1 VVIYGNEI
9 MLRWSLRPRSF
20 FTLVLLS
27 FGLAVAPL
35 VVGLASTH
43 WQMDRFFAQSVLAV
57 YRAARASEASQI
69 LLSQVK
75 EMDRSARQYQ
85 VLADSALWESY
96 VNRRVQVLKTL
107 EDLEGLADSDLLREE
122 LTRLKDKERML
133 FARFERTSP
142 GESLGVDTE
151 AEFAALSALASA
163 ISTES
168 RNWINSQVVQLSK
181 LSEET
186 QGLLLWQALAI
197 VAGTLLLALMLSA
210 FLTRPVRQLDHAI
223 RGMGDGRLD
232 EPVVVRGPRDLR
244 ILGQRLDWL
253 RQRLL
258 ALEEKKGNFLRHVS
272 HELKTPLT
280 ALREGSALL
289 AEGFLGQLN
298 RQQREVTE
306 VLQRNAVAL
315 QRMIENLL
323 NFNMVEARKST
334 LEVRNVDLVDLI
346 DSVVHEHKLALLARK
361 IELQLVCE
369 PLVLQ
374 ADREKL
380 RTVID
385 NLLSNAIKY
394 SPDRGVLR
402 VALGV
407 AEGSAVLDVEDQG
420 PGIRPADAERVFEA
434 FYRGEGQG
442 RVRGSGLGLAIAKE
456 FVDLHGGTIAL
467 IPGPEQGAHFRVT
480 LPLHVARAVA

>member
-1 VVIYGNEI
+1 

-27 FGLAVAPL
+27 FALAAAPL
-35 VVGLASTH
+35 IVGLASTH

-69 LLSQVK
+69 LLAQVK

-96 VNRRVQVLKTL
+96 VNRRVQVLETL
-107 EDLEGLADSDLLREE
+107 EDLEGLADSDVLREE
-122 LTRLKDKERML
+122 LTLLKDKERAL
-133 FARFERTSP
+133 FAQFEKTAP
-142 GESLGVDTE
+142 GQSLGVDTE
-151 AEFAALSALASA
+151 AEFATLSALAGA
-163 ISTES
+163 ISAES

-186 QGLLLWQALAI
+186 QGLLLWQAAAI
-197 VAGTLLLALMLSA
+197 VAGTVILALMLSA
-210 FLTRPVRQLDHAI
+210 FLTRPVRQLHHAI

-232 EPVVVRGPRDLR
+232 DPIVVRGPRDLR
-244 ILGQRLDWL
+244 TLGQRLDWL

-258 ALEEKKGNFLRHVS
+258 DLEEKKGNFLRHVS

-323 NFNMVEARKST
+323 NFNMVEARKSA
-334 LEVRNVDLVDLI
+334 LEVRRVDLVDLI

-361 IELQLVCE
+361 IELKLDCE
-369 PLVLQ
+369 PLVVQ

-394 SPDRGVLR
+394 SPDRGVLK
-402 VALGV
+402 VGLGI
-407 AEGSAVLDVEDQG
+407 ADGAAVLDVEDQG
-420 PGIRPADAERVFEA
+420 PGIRPADAARVFEA
-434 FYRGEGQG
+434 FYRGEAQG

-467 IPGPEQGAHFRVT
+467 VPGTEQGAHFRVM
-480 LPLHVARAVA
+480 LPLQTEKAVA